1 MIAKPYYIK
10 LNMMSK
16 VLMLTSVQLT
26 DSILKGNSD
35 YSKMINGLDFEITS
49 KYESLKNK
57 LNDSDLEKALLLS
70 LEEELCLYTN
80 IYILAKY
87 THSDN
92 FMDWFYE
99 EMEIPVTNRLP
110 ADDREEATSKF
121 YLTLTMMLAVIEDK
135 LSSEESFKIRKK
147 ELNERIPLN
156 D

>member
-80 IYILAKY
+80 IYIVFSLI
-87 THSDN
+87 
-92 FMDWFYE
+92 F
-99 EMEIPVTNRLP
+99 I
-110 ADDREEATSKF
+110 
-121 YLTLTMMLAVIEDK
+121 YLLI
-135 LSSEESFKIRKK
+135 FI
-147 ELNERIPLN
+147 
-156 D
+156 